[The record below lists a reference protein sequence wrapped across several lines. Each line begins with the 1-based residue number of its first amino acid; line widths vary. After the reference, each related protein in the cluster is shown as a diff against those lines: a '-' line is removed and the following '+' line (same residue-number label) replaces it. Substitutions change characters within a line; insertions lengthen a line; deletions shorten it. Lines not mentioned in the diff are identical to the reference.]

1 MMMSNST
8 YDTQYAEVL
17 VFKTNVSSDKDIEK
31 VTQRL
36 SSEKNITRWNIDR
49 DDIDKVLRIEC
60 DRLQPAA
67 VIRWLH
73 DVGFECEELPD

>member
-36 SSEKNITRWNIDR
+36 SSEKNITRKNF
-49 DDIDKVLRIEC
+49 
-60 DRLQPAA
+60 AY
-67 VIRWLH
+67 H
-73 DVGFECEELPD
+73 